1 VGAQAFLLSGCRK
14 ARVMRRKCEVCG
26 KEIEPF
32 AEYWVREPDR
42 FNDKGVAIERG
53 RPMPFCSLGC
63 IFGWAG
69 GEIRRQKR
77 EGKGIINDKCRRL

>member
-1 VGAQAFLLSGCRK
+1 MS
-14 ARVMRRKCEVCG
+14 RKCQVCG

-32 AEYWVREPDR
+32 AEYWIREPDK
-42 FNDKGVAIERG
+42 FDDKGVMIKRG
-53 RPMPFCSLGC
+53 RAMPFCSLGC

-77 EGKGIINDKCRRL
+77 VRHQPVQEPLAGGDPGGCRSKELSHQEHR